1 MSTERTI
8 NVAKPLCSSSLPC
21 FVATI
26 ATSGTVY
33 RTVQPMF
40 TTSQALTGYPA
51 LITNVVVG
59 VHVYQIDI
67 EKLGTSSFTVI
78 TSGPKCKKCRLET
91 NKTANGVTVT
101 EPRCDRI
108 QSSFV

>member
-1 MSTERTI
+1 MSTERAL
-8 NVAKPLCSSSLPC
+8 NVAEPLCSSSLPC

-59 VHVYQIDI
+59 VHVYQIKI
-67 EKLGTSSFTVI
+67 EKLGPSSFTVI

-91 NKTANGVTVT
+91 NKTADGVTVT